1 MYIFSVNAK
10 AKKDR
15 DGVKEG
21 QVVPFIVYI
30 NFIDL
35 FGAEQLCKVYLMRAG
50 FTEIEIEKRK
60 LVPSNL
66 TGDPRVVAAD
76 KAMAE
81 AIKTARKARSCLM
94 CCCPDWQF
102 CHRKCV
108 VDAISKLT
116 TFAVEHIERT
126 EQRVIVRKAG

>member
-1 MYIFSVNAK
+1 MYIFSVNGK

-50 FTEIEIEKRK
+50 FTDIEIEKRK

-66 TGDPRVVAAD
+66 TGDARVVAAD

-81 AIKTARKARSCLM
+81 AIKSGYM
-94 CCCPDWQF
+94 IQMFD
-102 CHRKCV
+102 
-108 VDAISKLT
+108 
-116 TFAVEHIERT
+116 E
-126 EQRVIVRKAG
+126 

>member
-10 AKKDR
+10 AKKAR
-15 DGVKEG
+15 DGIQEG

-30 NFIDL
+30 NFIDM

-50 FTEIEIEKRK
+50 FTDIDIEKRK

-66 TGDPRVVAAD
+66 KDDPRVVAAD

-81 AIKTARKARSCLM
+81 AIKTGYM
-94 CCCPDWQF
+94 IQMFD
-102 CHRKCV
+102 
-108 VDAISKLT
+108 
-116 TFAVEHIERT
+116 E
-126 EQRVIVRKAG
+126 